1 MFFNLVC
8 FTDSKKIGVKKK
20 VAVAG
25 VGNNKMKY
33 SPIIL
38 DIIRTTNG
46 GVDSSIASGSDKT
59 KCQQQIQSISL
70 DSKAMSKPKICLSK
84 KRLNK

>member
-1 MFFNLVC
+1 M
-8 FTDSKKIGVKKK
+8 
-20 VAVAG
+20 AG

-59 KCQQQIQSISL
+59 KCQQSISL